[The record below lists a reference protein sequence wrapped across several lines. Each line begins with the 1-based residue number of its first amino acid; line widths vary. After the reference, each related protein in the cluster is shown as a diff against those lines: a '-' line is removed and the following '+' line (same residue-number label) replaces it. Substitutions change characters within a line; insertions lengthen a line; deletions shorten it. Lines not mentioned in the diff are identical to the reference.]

1 MAKRNRPNHKTA
13 AKFADAVAFADAE
26 TERCRESPPVDVKAI
41 RKARGMTQE
50 AFASAYGFTLG
61 AVRDWEQGRKSPE
74 RTARVLL
81 RVVADAPEAV
91 ARAVAKS

>member
-1 MAKRNRPNHKTA
+1 MCALVTGVQTCALPIS
-13 AKFADAVAFADAE
+13 DAVAFSDAE
-26 TERCRESPPVDVKAI
+26 TERCRESPPVYVKAI
-41 RKARGMTQE
+41 RKASGMTQE
-50 AFASAYGFTLG
+50 AFASTYGFTLG

-81 RVVADAPEAV
+81 RVVAEVPDAV

>member
-1 MAKRNRPNHKTA
+1 
-13 AKFADAVAFADAE
+13 
-26 TERCRESPPVDVKAI
+26 
-41 RKARGMTQE
+41 MTQE
-50 AFASAYGFTLG
+50 AFANTYGFTLG

-81 RVVADAPEAV
+81 HVVAEAPDAV